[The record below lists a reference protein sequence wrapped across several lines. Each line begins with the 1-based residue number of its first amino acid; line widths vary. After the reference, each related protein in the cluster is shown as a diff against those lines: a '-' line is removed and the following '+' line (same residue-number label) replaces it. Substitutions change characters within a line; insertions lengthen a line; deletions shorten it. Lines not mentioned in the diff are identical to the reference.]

1 MRKIFFAII
10 GMLVIATFFSCTT
23 SRFSS
28 YTPVESNELL
38 FSETYDEFKGTITW
52 IRHNYF
58 LSNSGER
65 PFYLY
70 IGIHKDGVMLRG
82 VFTYRGRG
90 WINFSRVVMTNTNGY
105 EMQWHG
111 SLLFNQLLSKSNS
124 YVYERVDVFIEDKN
138 IGDLITLLSQ
148 GEVKMQL
155 YGDKTLTY
163 TISDERVKALQ
174 QTIDYYLSE
183 KK

>member
-1 MRKIFFAII
+1 VTMRKIFFAII

-90 WINFSRVVMTNTNGY
+90 WINFSRVVMTYISTFF
-105 EMQWHG
+105 
-111 SLLFNQLLSKSNS
+111 SLQELVGPSADFAASFRS
-124 YVYERVDVFIEDKN
+124 
-138 IGDLITLLSQ
+138 
-148 GEVKMQL
+148 
-155 YGDKTLTY
+155 
-163 TISDERVKALQ
+163 
-174 QTIDYYLSE
+174 
-183 KK
+183 